1 MDNVASDLQG
11 RFELKDGVLSA
22 LAGLVLGPRRAESRC
37 AAATRWSTARWISR
51 GPRGWK
57 RAISEMVTGWKRFP
71 LKLLDPLFAKDGAGA
86 VFPIRVS
93 GPVKKPEFKVEIKK
107 IFKG

>member
-1 MDNVASDLQG
+1 
-11 RFELKDGVLSA
+11 
-22 LAGLVLGPRRAESRC
+22 
-37 AAATRWSTARWISR
+37 
-51 GPRGWK
+51 
-57 RAISEMVTGWKRFP
+57 
-71 LKLLDPLFAKDGAGA
+71 